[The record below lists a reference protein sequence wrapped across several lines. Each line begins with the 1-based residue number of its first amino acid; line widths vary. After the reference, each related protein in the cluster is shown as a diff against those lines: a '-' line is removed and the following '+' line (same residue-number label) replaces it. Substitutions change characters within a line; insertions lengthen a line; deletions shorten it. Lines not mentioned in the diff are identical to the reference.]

1 MVNVR
6 GYISSNFTKAFLTIF
21 LPFFLIISLVFLVKI
36 SALTTKIQLTF
47 GELVTLFAFSIPE
60 IIFYTLP
67 LSFIAALANVLMR
80 LSQDNELIALYALG
94 LKANKVLRSLMLLG
108 VLFSLL
114 LLSLSFLAMP
124 LSKQFYKSFK
134 ESKRSEAKLN
144 IVPGKLGQKF
154 GDYYIYVKKK
164 ENEVFH
170 DIVIY
175 NRTSDRTHRLIKK
188 DANTKEEEQ
197 FFSSQRG
204 KLNRTESST
213 SLLLNDGYGY
223 TYTDEK
229 LQQAKY
235 KTLEVYDTSKKQDFR
250 FETIITYW
258 SKVKENARL
267 KRKSL
272 FYIFTSFMP
281 LLSVYLVASFTM
293 INPRYQTNHSFIV
306 IFATSFLLYMLASF
320 LQKWGNYTI
329 SLFVIIAVYFL
340 GKRVFRQRVAR
351 YF

>member
-47 GELVTLFAFSIPE
+47 GELITLFAYSVPE

-94 LKANKVLRSLMLLG
+94 LKADSVLRSLLLLS

-134 ESKRSEAKLN
+134 ESKKSEAKLN
-144 IVPGKLGQKF
+144 IVAGQLGQKF
-154 GDYYIYVKKK
+154 GNYYIYVKEKK
-164 ENEVFH
+164 DDIFH

-175 NRTSDRTHRLIKK
+175 NRTNK
-188 DANTKEEEQ
+188 DEEQ
-197 FFSSQRG
+197 FFASQKG
-204 KLNRTESST
+204 KLNKTDRTT

-223 TYTDEK
+223 TYTQDK

-235 KTLEVYDTSKKQDFR
+235 KSLEVYDTGKKKGFQ
-250 FETIITYW
+250 FEAIITYW
-258 SKVKENARL
+258 SKVTENARL

-272 FYIFTSFMP
+272 FYIFASFMP
-281 LLSVYLVASFTM
+281 LLSVYLVAAFTM
-293 INPRYQTNHSFIV
+293 INPRYQANRSFIV